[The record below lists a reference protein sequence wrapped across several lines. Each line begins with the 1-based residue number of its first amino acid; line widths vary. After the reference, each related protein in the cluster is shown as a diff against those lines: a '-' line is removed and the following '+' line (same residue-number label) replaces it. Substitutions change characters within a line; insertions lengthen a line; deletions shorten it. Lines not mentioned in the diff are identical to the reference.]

1 MDYVL
6 YPLVMARD
14 GRKTG
19 EFPLGTVSFD
29 DENGVKVDCPDVG
42 LNRRLTE
49 FFSTPRRV
57 RRKLGS
63 VDTVLTYTW
72 EELEPGTEEYFQE
85 SISRLQ
91 CLGFVPKLFTA

>member
-14 GRKTG
+14 GRKLG

-29 DENGVKVDCPDVG
+29 SENGIKVDCPDVG

-49 FFSTPRRV
+49 FFNTPRRV

-63 VDTVLTYTW
+63 AESVFTYAW

-85 SISRLQ
+85 SISRLH

>member
-72 EELEPGTEEYFQE
+72 EELEPGTEEYFQG
-85 SISRLQ
+85 SISRLH
-91 CLGFVPKLFTA
+91 CLGCVPKLFTA

>member
-14 GRKTG
+14 GRKLG

-29 DENGVKVDCPDVG
+29 QENGIRVDCPDGG
-42 LNRRLTE
+42 LNRRLSEYFT
-49 FFSTPRRV
+49 TPRRV

-63 VDTVLTYTW
+63 VETVLTYAW
-72 EELEPGTEEYFQE
+72 EELEPGSQEYFQE
-85 SISRLQ
+85 SIARLH
-91 CLGFVPKLFTA
+91 CLGFVAKLFTT